1 MGVSVTAPDGREWIV
16 SRSVRWPQFR
26 ARSGLDLPDLSFV
39 DVPSDSIIGGIIAA
53 IVSGLLVA
61 VLIIVLLPIFLL
73 IVEGAFVIATTL
85 FFRRAWVVTARCS
98 MPPLEREWRVRGV
111 FRSRAAVREV
121 AEELRRGVT
130 AEPEYAEMA

>member
-1 MGVSVTAPDGREWIV
+1 MV
-16 SRSVRWPQFR
+16 SRSVRWPPFR
-26 ARSGLDLPDLSFV
+26 ARSGLDLPDFSFV
-39 DVPSDSIIGGIIAA
+39 DIPSDDSIIGGIIAA
-53 IVSGLLVA
+53 IVIGLLVA

-73 IVEGAFVIATTL
+73 IVEGAFVIAATL

-98 MPPLEREWRVRGV
+98 MPPLKREWRVRGV

>member
-1 MGVSVTAPDGREWIV
+1 VGVRLTAPDGREWVV

-26 ARSGLDLPDLSFV
+26 ARSGLDLPDFSFV

-53 IVSGLLVA
+53 IVIGLLVA
-61 VLIIVLLPIFLL
+61 VLVIVLLPVFLL
-73 IVEGAFVIATTL
+73 IVEGAFVIAATV
-85 FFRRAWVVTARCS
+85 FFRRTWVVTARCF

-121 AEELRRGVT
+121 AEELRRGVI
-130 AEPEYAEMA
+130 AEPEHAEVA